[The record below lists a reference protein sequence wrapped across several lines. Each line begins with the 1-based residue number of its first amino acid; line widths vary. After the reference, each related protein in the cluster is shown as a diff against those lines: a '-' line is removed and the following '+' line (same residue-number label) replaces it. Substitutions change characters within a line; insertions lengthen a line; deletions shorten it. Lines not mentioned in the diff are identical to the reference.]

1 MNLSIALE
9 EESVSSGRGDSVSG
23 VIGNDEDEGLYSYQQ
38 GTFDLGGGSI
48 FSISVPGFAPVPVTT
63 EGVTIYFNALGQPI
77 PQGDPTP
84 PAVLLVITSSG
95 SYTLTV
101 VGPLQHASGPDL
113 PAENMLFLPTV
124 TINGVT
130 GEGGAFTAE
139 VGMSVQDDIP
149 VIESSTEGI
158 PTLMTSDRGVNEA
171 TNTGSEGTANNSQG
185 PDTDTDSNTFN
196 GTAFVVSFGA
206 DGPKLHPGGGSE
218 GEGEKTPDGY
228 AFAFQIGNGGA
239 TGLYATGNNTE
250 IMLSA
255 TGNPGEV
262 VGRDG
267 SGNVI
272 LTLQM
277 DSAHWRRGHDPDGR
291 HPPRRA

>member
-1 MNLSIALE
+1 MRVNLSITLE

-113 PAENMLFLPTV
+113 PAENMLLLPTV
-124 TINGVT
+124 SINGVT
-130 GEGGAFTAE
+130 
-139 VGMSVQDDIP
+139 
-149 VIESSTEGI
+149 
-158 PTLMTSDRGVNEA
+158 
-171 TNTGSEGTANNSQG
+171 
-185 PDTDTDSNTFN
+185 
-196 GTAFVVSFGA
+196 
-206 DGPKLHPGGGSE
+206 
-218 GEGEKTPDGY
+218 
-228 AFAFQIGNGGA
+228 
-239 TGLYATGNNTE
+239 
-250 IMLSA
+250 
-255 TGNPGEV
+255 
-262 VGRDG
+262 
-267 SGNVI
+267 
-272 LTLQM
+272 
-277 DSAHWRRGHDPDGR
+277 
-291 HPPRRA
+291 